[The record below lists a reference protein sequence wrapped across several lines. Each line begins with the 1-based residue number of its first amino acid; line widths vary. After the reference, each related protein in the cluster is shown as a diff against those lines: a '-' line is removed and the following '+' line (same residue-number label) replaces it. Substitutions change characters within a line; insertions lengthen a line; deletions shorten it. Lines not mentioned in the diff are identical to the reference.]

1 MAAAAEHPAPASAV
15 SAEEAATDAPPPMSL
30 LMFLLDGEGGAV
42 EVGRFGLSHPPSPLL
57 PHRAHASAI
66 GTDEAEDANPGK
78 EAAVYLLLLE
88 GADVRGIARLPSLE
102 EGRPA
107 GGAVGDDA
115 AERGGE
121 TWEKAEAEIGEE
133 EGAMSREDEML
144 ETSEEKEEEEISGS
158 SDETEEEEGHG
169 HKYYSV
175 QIRMW
180 PGIPRVVLSV
190 FGDGCWEFT
199 KGYRVK
205 WLQQNEKEG
214 VLKTIAIAPEIDD
227 DRTQEFS
234 DDLKKLICAKIS
246 ANDYRVI
253 KLLGGGS
260 TSKVF
265 QCVARDSV
273 CQHHDIPEVHYAM
286 KIMQITENFDDMD
299 AINNK
304 EPREVKIMS
313 CLKAPCVV
321 SFYQAWIT
329 DDDPYFSENLSCSTE
344 NDQSCSTE
352 DDLTLR
358 NDLRFGPREINTE
371 ESWMLFEEITRAV
384 QCIHHEGI
392 VHRDLKPSNIFF
404 GSNGL
409 VKIADFGHACW
420 ATNKI
425 DELKGTPDRGT
436 PMYSAPELK
445 EGQHVTE
452 KTDIFSI
459 GVIFFELFYPFKT
472 GHEQRDVL
480 TNLRK
485 GIHPAD
491 WKWSGDSVLL
501 KKLTALI
508 PSNRPSTDEILKY
521 IAQRRSSN

>member
-253 KLLGGGS
+253 KLL
-260 TSKVF
+260 
-265 QCVARDSV
+265 
-273 CQHHDIPEVHYAM
+273 
-286 KIMQITENFDDMD
+286 ENFDDMD

-304 EPREVKIMS
+304 EPRLGSLMMTHILVRIYHVRLRMINPVPPKMICQVPVRINM
-313 CLKAPCVV
+313 
-321 SFYQAWIT
+321 
-329 DDDPYFSENLSCSTE
+329 
-344 NDQSCSTE
+344 
-352 DDLTLR
+352 TLR

-452 KTDIFSI
+452 K
-459 GVIFFELFYPFKT
+459 
-472 GHEQRDVL
+472 
-480 TNLRK
+480 
-485 GIHPAD
+485 
-491 WKWSGDSVLL
+491 WSGDSVLL

>member
-253 KLLGGGS
+253 KLL
-260 TSKVF
+260 
-265 QCVARDSV
+265 
-273 CQHHDIPEVHYAM
+273 
-286 KIMQITENFDDMD
+286 ENFDDMD

-304 EPREVKIMS
+304 EPRLGSLMMTHILVRIYHVRLRMINPVPPKMICQVPVRINM
-313 CLKAPCVV
+313 
-321 SFYQAWIT
+321 
-329 DDDPYFSENLSCSTE
+329 
-344 NDQSCSTE
+344 
-352 DDLTLR
+352 TLR

-452 KTDIFSI
+452 K
-459 GVIFFELFYPFKT
+459 
-472 GHEQRDVL
+472 QRDVL

>member
-1 MAAAAEHPAPASAV
+1 M
-15 SAEEAATDAPPPMSL
+15 
-30 LMFLLDGEGGAV
+30 
-42 EVGRFGLSHPPSPLL
+42 
-57 PHRAHASAI
+57 
-66 GTDEAEDANPGK
+66 GT
-78 EAAVYLLLLE
+78 
-88 GADVRGIARLPSLE
+88 S
-102 EGRPA
+102 
-107 GGAVGDDA
+107 
-115 AERGGE
+115 
-121 TWEKAEAEIGEE
+121 
-133 EGAMSREDEML
+133 
-144 ETSEEKEEEEISGS
+144 
-158 SDETEEEEGHG
+158 
-169 HKYYSV
+169 
-175 QIRMW
+175 
-180 PGIPRVVLSV
+180 
-190 FGDGCWEFT
+190 DGCWEFT

-253 KLLGGGS
+253 KLL
-260 TSKVF
+260 
-265 QCVARDSV
+265 
-273 CQHHDIPEVHYAM
+273 
-286 KIMQITENFDDMD
+286 ENFDDMD
-299 AINNK
+299 AINNR

-352 DDLTLR
+352 DDLSSSSEDKYVIILMEHCLRTLR

-409 VKIADFGHACW
+409 VIIADFGHACW

-452 KTDIFSI
+452 K
-459 GVIFFELFYPFKT
+459 
-472 GHEQRDVL
+472 QRDVL

-508 PSNRPSTDEILKY
+508 PSNRPSTDEILVNTL
-521 IAQRRSSN
+521 I

>member
-253 KLLGGGS
+253 KLL
-260 TSKVF
+260 
-265 QCVARDSV
+265 
-273 CQHHDIPEVHYAM
+273 
-286 KIMQITENFDDMD
+286 ENFDDMD

-352 DDLTLR
+352 DDLSSSSEDKYVIILMEHCLRTLR

-508 PSNRPSTDEILKY
+508 PSNRPSTDEILVNTL
-521 IAQRRSSN
+521 I

>member
-1 MAAAAEHPAPASAV
+1 MWLHFFSPNSSPPGSRLGASLSSSSSATSQRGGNLLARVCAISPLLPPRVPPPPIPHPRPHPLGVLHATIMAAAAEHPAPASAV

-190 FGDGCWEFT
+190 FG
-199 KGYRVK
+199 R
-205 WLQQNEKEG
+205 
-214 VLKTIAIAPEIDD
+214 
-227 DRTQEFS
+227 
-234 DDLKKLICAKIS
+234 
-246 ANDYRVI
+246 
-253 KLLGGGS
+253 
-260 TSKVF
+260 
-265 QCVARDSV
+265 
-273 CQHHDIPEVHYAM
+273 
-286 KIMQITENFDDMD
+286 
-299 AINNK
+299 
-304 EPREVKIMS
+304 
-313 CLKAPCVV
+313 
-321 SFYQAWIT
+321 
-329 DDDPYFSENLSCSTE
+329 
-344 NDQSCSTE
+344 
-352 DDLTLR
+352 
-358 NDLRFGPREINTE
+358 
-371 ESWMLFEEITRAV
+371 
-384 QCIHHEGI
+384 
-392 VHRDLKPSNIFF
+392 
-404 GSNGL
+404 
-409 VKIADFGHACW
+409 
-420 ATNKI
+420 NKI
-425 DELKGTPDRGT
+425 K
-436 PMYSAPELK
+436 
-445 EGQHVTE
+445 
-452 KTDIFSI
+452 
-459 GVIFFELFYPFKT
+459 
-472 GHEQRDVL
+472 
-480 TNLRK
+480 
-485 GIHPAD
+485 
-491 WKWSGDSVLL
+491 
-501 KKLTALI
+501 
-508 PSNRPSTDEILKY
+508 
-521 IAQRRSSN
+521 

>member
-15 SAEEAATDAPPPMSL
+15 SAEEAATDAPLPMSL

-190 FGDGCWEFT
+190 FG
-199 KGYRVK
+199 R
-205 WLQQNEKEG
+205 
-214 VLKTIAIAPEIDD
+214 
-227 DRTQEFS
+227 
-234 DDLKKLICAKIS
+234 
-246 ANDYRVI
+246 
-253 KLLGGGS
+253 
-260 TSKVF
+260 
-265 QCVARDSV
+265 
-273 CQHHDIPEVHYAM
+273 
-286 KIMQITENFDDMD
+286 
-299 AINNK
+299 
-304 EPREVKIMS
+304 
-313 CLKAPCVV
+313 
-321 SFYQAWIT
+321 
-329 DDDPYFSENLSCSTE
+329 
-344 NDQSCSTE
+344 
-352 DDLTLR
+352 
-358 NDLRFGPREINTE
+358 
-371 ESWMLFEEITRAV
+371 
-384 QCIHHEGI
+384 
-392 VHRDLKPSNIFF
+392 
-404 GSNGL
+404 
-409 VKIADFGHACW
+409 
-420 ATNKI
+420 NKI
-425 DELKGTPDRGT
+425 K
-436 PMYSAPELK
+436 
-445 EGQHVTE
+445 
-452 KTDIFSI
+452 
-459 GVIFFELFYPFKT
+459 
-472 GHEQRDVL
+472 
-480 TNLRK
+480 
-485 GIHPAD
+485 
-491 WKWSGDSVLL
+491 
-501 KKLTALI
+501 
-508 PSNRPSTDEILKY
+508 
-521 IAQRRSSN
+521 